1 MRKSTGTWG
10 GVRPECQLRLR
21 PACLGFR
28 KPQSCP
34 SSPQSEE
41 RARPCADD
49 PAVSPD
55 PSSCLPSALCLEG
68 LLTVKLEKRPQCPAP
83 AFLKSEGGIHE
94 VELHLQP
101 APAAPFLFRSL
112 PQGGESAQE
121 RAWPDPFAGTVLL
134 TQLFPVSPGF
144 SVSRRG
150 LQAGFHACSTG
161 GPRGPDSR
169 PASPLC

>member
-34 SSPQSEE
+34 SSPQTEE

-121 RAWPDPFAGTVLL
+121 RAWPDPFRRRWH
-134 TQLFPVSPGF
+134 SPAHPALPRDPGI
-144 SVSRRG
+144 
-150 LQAGFHACSTG
+150 LCEQAGPPGRVPCVQHRRA
-161 GPRGPDSR
+161 PW
-169 PASPLC
+169 A